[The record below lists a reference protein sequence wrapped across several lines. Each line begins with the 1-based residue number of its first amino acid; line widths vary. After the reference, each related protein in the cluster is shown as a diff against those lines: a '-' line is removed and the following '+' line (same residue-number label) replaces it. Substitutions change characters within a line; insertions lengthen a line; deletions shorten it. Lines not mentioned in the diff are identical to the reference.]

1 MSLYNIG
8 LGAAKSISIKWIYSE
23 MEVKPFILDVY
34 DSTMYYHKVEYLVF
48 LPANKEVKI
57 YLPYY
62 YLKVCGQLLNEDILG
77 MELTNSRETNL
88 ILEVNFED
96 IYLNTNSNQY
106 SAKFQCI
113 GSFIST
119 KFFQK
124 KLIEWSCDPNCMRFL
139 PK

>member
-1 MSLYNIG
+1 
-8 LGAAKSISIKWIYSE
+8 

-34 DSTMYYHKVEYLVF
+34 DSSMYYPKVEYLVF

-57 YLPYY
+57 YLPYS

-96 IYLNTNSNQY
+96 IYLNTNSNKY
-106 SAKFQCI
+106 SVKFQCI

-119 KFFQK
+119 EFFQK
-124 KLIEWSCDPNCMRFL
+124 KN
-139 PK
+139 